1 MSHMYQIMLSTKLD
15 HHVNIHF
22 DCNILL
28 PCAVNKIIVHALLK
42 CDHGHI
48 DTFQAPYKRPYS
60 FPQGFNQRGNFSP
73 VQQVLQLQQRMHITE
88 QGMQAPH
95 ALMQG

>member
-1 MSHMYQIMLSTKLD
+1 MSHMYQILLSTKLD

-22 DCNILL
+22 FCNILL
-28 PCAVNKIIVHALLK
+28 PCAVNQVIVHALLK

-48 DTFQAPYKRPYS
+48 DIFQTSYKRS
-60 FPQGFNQRGNFSP
+60 FPQRLNKRGNFSP
-73 VQQVLQLQQRMHITE
+73 MQQVLQLQQRMHITE

>member
-1 MSHMYQIMLSTKLD
+1 MSHMNQIMLSTKLD

-22 DCNILL
+22 YCNILL
-28 PCAVNKIIVHALLK
+28 PCAVNLIIVQALLK

-48 DTFQAPYKRPYS
+48 DIFQTSYKRPYS
-60 FPQGFNQRGNFSP
+60 FPQGLNLRGNFSP
-73 VQQVLQLQQRMHITE
+73 VQQVLQMQQRMHITE